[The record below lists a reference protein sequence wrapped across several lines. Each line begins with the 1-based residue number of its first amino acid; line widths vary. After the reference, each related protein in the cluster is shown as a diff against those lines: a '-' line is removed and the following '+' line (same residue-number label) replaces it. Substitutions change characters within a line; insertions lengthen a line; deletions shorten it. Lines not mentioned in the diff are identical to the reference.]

1 MVSAEGVPRGTMG
14 LDLYVV
20 LKIPSNAKQIEIDKA
35 YQKLLKESQFDPAI
49 QIKQV
54 ELAYRILSDAA
65 QRQIYDVKAGYVKR
79 DKKTG
84 KVITKGKSKAKSKSK
99 YTSKDRVKIESN
111 IAIGLFLVMVVY
123 MIFRFGFYLR
133 NFEIGDILFFRDDNR
148 YFGTLLKGENS
159 HAFGPIKSDA
169 YLIKLPSKDE
179 RWYPQTDVKSLCYT
193 REK

>member
-1 MVSAEGVPRGTMG
+1 MG

-20 LKIPSNAKQIEIDKA
+20 LKVASNAKQIEIDKA
-35 YQKLLKESQFDPAI
+35 YQKLLKESQFDPSI

-54 ELAYRILSDAA
+54 ELAYRILSDAT
-65 QRQIYDVKAGYVKR
+65 QRQIYDIKAGHVKR

-84 KVITKGKSKAKSKSK
+84 KVVTKGKGKAKSK
-99 YTSKDRVKIESN
+99 YTSADRIKIESN
-111 IAIGLFLVMVVY
+111 VAVGLFLVMCVY

-133 NFEIGDILFFRDDNR
+133 NFETGDILFFRDDNR
-148 YFGTLLKGENS
+148 YFGTLVKDESS

-179 RWYPQTDVKSLCYT
+179 RWYPQSDVKSLCYT
-193 REK
+193 KEK

>member
-1 MVSAEGVPRGTMG
+1 M
-14 LDLYVV
+14 DLYKV
-20 LKIPSNAKQIEIDKA
+20 LKVPSSAKQVEIDKA
-35 YQKLLKESQFDPAI
+35 YQKILKEAQYDPTI

-65 QRQIYDVKAGYVKR
+65 QRQVYDIKAGYVKR

-84 KVITKGKSKAKSKSK
+84 KVITKGKGKGKSK
-99 YTSKDRVKIESN
+99 YTSQDRIKIESN
-111 IAIGLFLVMVVY
+111 IAVGLFVLMAVY

-133 NFEIGDILFFRDDNR
+133 KFEDGDILFFRDDNR
-148 YFGTLLKGENS
+148 YFGTLVKDESS

-193 REK
+193 KDK

>member
-1 MVSAEGVPRGTMG
+1 M
-14 LDLYVV
+14 DLYKV
-20 LKIPSNAKQIEIDKA
+20 LKVPSSAKPVEIDKA
-35 YQKLLKESQFDPAI
+35 YQKILKEAQYDPTI

-65 QRQIYDVKAGYVKR
+65 QRQVYDIKAGHVKR

-84 KVITKGKSKAKSKSK
+84 KVITKGKGKGKSK
-99 YTSKDRVKIESN
+99 YTSADRVKIESN
-111 IAIGLFLVMVVY
+111 IAVGLFVVMVVY

-133 NFEIGDILFFRDDNR
+133 NFENGDILFFRDDNR
-148 YFGTLLKGENS
+148 YFGTLVKDEGS
-159 HAFGPIKSDA
+159 HAFGPIKADA

-193 REK
+193 KDK

>member
-1 MVSAEGVPRGTMG
+1 M
-14 LDLYVV
+14 DLYKV
-20 LKIPSNAKQIEIDKA
+20 LKVPSSAKPVEIDKA
-35 YQKLLKESQFDPAI
+35 YQKILKEAQYDPTI

-65 QRQIYDVKAGYVKR
+65 QRQVYDIKAGHVKR

-84 KVITKGKSKAKSKSK
+84 KVITKGKGKGKSK
-99 YTSKDRVKIESN
+99 YTSTDRVKIESN
-111 IAIGLFLVMVVY
+111 IAVGLFVVMAVY

-133 NFEIGDILFFRDDNR
+133 KFEDGDILFFRDDNR
-148 YFGTLLKGENS
+148 YFGTLVRDESS

-193 REK
+193 KDK

>member
-1 MVSAEGVPRGTMG
+1 M
-14 LDLYVV
+14 DLYKV
-20 LKIPSNAKQIEIDKA
+20 LKVPSSAKQVEIDKA
-35 YQKLLKESQFDPAI
+35 YQKILKESQYDPTI

-65 QRQIYDVKAGYVKR
+65 QREVYDVKAGHVKR

-84 KVITKGKSKAKSKSK
+84 KVLTKGKGKDKSKSKSK
-99 YTSKDRVKIESN
+99 YTSRDRVKIESN
-111 IAIGLFLVMVVY
+111 IAVGLFLVMVVY
-123 MIFRFGFYLR
+123 MIFRFGFYLK

-148 YFGTLLKGENS
+148 YFGTLVKGENS
-159 HAFGPIKSDA
+159 HAFGPIKADA

-193 REK
+193 KEK

>member
-1 MVSAEGVPRGTMG
+1 M
-14 LDLYVV
+14 DLYKV
-20 LKIPSNAKQIEIDKA
+20 LKVPSSAKQIEIDKA
-35 YQKLLKESQFDPAI
+35 YQKILKEAQYDPTI

-65 QRQIYDVKAGYVKR
+65 QRQVYDVKAGYVKR

-84 KVITKGKSKAKSKSK
+84 KVITKGKSKGKSK
-99 YTSKDRVKIESN
+99 YTAQQRVKIESN
-111 IAIGLFLVMVVY
+111 IAITLFVIMVGY

-133 NFEIGDILFFRDDNR
+133 NFENGDILFFRDDNR

-159 HAFGPIKSDA
+159 HPFGPLKSDA

-179 RWYPQTDVKSLCYT
+179 RWYPQSDVKSLCYT
-193 REK
+193 KEK